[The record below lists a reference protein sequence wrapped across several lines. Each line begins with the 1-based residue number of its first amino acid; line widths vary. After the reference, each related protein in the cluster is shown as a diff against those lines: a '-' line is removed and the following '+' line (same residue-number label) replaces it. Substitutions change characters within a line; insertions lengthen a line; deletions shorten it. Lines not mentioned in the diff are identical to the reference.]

1 MAARPKLF
9 AKENPPIITSIQQH
23 IVFYPQIAEAAVL
36 CTAAIAKPN
45 REDNPVQGII
55 AIGAFVDIWKVVKC

>member
-1 MAARPKLF
+1 MESKPNGKD
-9 AKENPPIITSIQQH
+9 NPTIHTCSWHYTACHTQS
-23 IVFYPQIAEAAVL
+23 ATAAVL